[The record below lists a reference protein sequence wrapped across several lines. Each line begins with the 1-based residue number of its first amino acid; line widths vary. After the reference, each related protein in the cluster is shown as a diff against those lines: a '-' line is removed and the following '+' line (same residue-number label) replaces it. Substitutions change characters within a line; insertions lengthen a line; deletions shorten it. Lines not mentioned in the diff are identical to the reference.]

1 MGLRKGIN
9 VVLENNDGTNN
20 SRHVRKLR
28 ASVYKLDS
36 SVNDDQTHTYINI
49 NIYICVCEFINDVLK
64 VRSFSTMNTTA
75 NFGPK
80 PGFAEGC

>member
-49 NIYICVCEFINDVLK
+49 YIYVCVNLSMTFL
-64 VRSFSTMNTTA
+64 RSDLFQQ
-75 NFGPK
+75 
-80 PGFAEGC
+80 

>member
-36 SVNDDQTHTYINI
+36 SVNDDQTHTHI
-49 NIYICVCEFINDVLK
+49 
-64 VRSFSTMNTTA
+64 
-75 NFGPK
+75 
-80 PGFAEGC
+80 